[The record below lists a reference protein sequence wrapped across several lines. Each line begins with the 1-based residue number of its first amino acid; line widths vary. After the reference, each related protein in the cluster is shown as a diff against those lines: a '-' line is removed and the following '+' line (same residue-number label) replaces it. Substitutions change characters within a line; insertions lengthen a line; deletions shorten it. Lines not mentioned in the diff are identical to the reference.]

1 MKVLTGQ
8 WQRRGIGLPQIF
20 DGIVLVSDG
29 NGRSR
34 IGQAE
39 CRART
44 VLKLDFEVGPG
55 LVNRFYFAPGGIVA
69 GPAVLIFMFD
79 WSSNRTKTLPGS
91 VVTALIVR
99 PAITFVSLWFLCII
113 LSACSTCRGISAG
126 HRIQLRHEL
135 ALLGFSVKA

>member
-44 VLKLDFEVGPG
+44 VLKLDFEVSLG
-55 LVNRFYFAPGGIVA
+55 LMNGFHFAPRRY
-69 GPAVLIFMFD
+69 FR
-79 WSSNRTKTLPGS
+79 S
-91 VVTALIVR
+91 TACLDLHARLIVEQNQNASWFGR
-99 PAITFVSLWFLCII
+99 YSLDCSAGDNLRQLLVSSHNLLARF
-113 LSACSTCRGISAG
+113 TCWGISAIK
-126 HRIQLRHEL
+126 RIQLRHEL